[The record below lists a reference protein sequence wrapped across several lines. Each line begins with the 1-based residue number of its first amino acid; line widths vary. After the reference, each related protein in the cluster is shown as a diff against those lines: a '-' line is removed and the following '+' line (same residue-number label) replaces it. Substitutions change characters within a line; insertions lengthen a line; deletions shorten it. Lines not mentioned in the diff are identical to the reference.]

1 MSKVEY
7 NKNVSEKN
15 YCSFIQILIKDPERT
30 WKKNKTIVTL
40 KIESSMKVQI
50 GMKSYPLFEQWSPWK
65 LKFIQEPF
73 TQPGLY
79 LEQARI
85 KP

>member
-1 MSKVEY
+1 
-7 NKNVSEKN
+7 
-15 YCSFIQILIKDPERT
+15 
-30 WKKNKTIVTL
+30 
-40 KIESSMKVQI
+40 MKVQI

-73 TQPGLY
+73 TQPGHY